1 LVFISFALALSLS
14 RVKVVLFAHQF
25 SNTHTHTLTAVHTP
39 THTHTN
45 TLQSSL
51 QLESYP
57 ENGIRLLR
65 LRNVQLAQSG
75 ELRLQVKHP
84 VAERRTPAARSYT
97 SLLVLPIGNHNNQS
111 NNNKNNDLSLAA
123 TSFILKGPED
133 CTALIGGHVQLSVQ
147 FEPFPNTKVI
157 WYKAVRT

>member
-1 LVFISFALALSLS
+1 MSSF
-14 RVKVVLFAHQF
+14 
-25 SNTHTHTLTAVHTP
+25 
-39 THTHTN
+39 
-45 TLQSSL
+45 

-84 VAERRTPAARSYT
+84 QSEARRTPATRSYT
-97 SLLVLPIGNHNNQS
+97 SLLVLPITNQS
-111 NNNKNNDLSLAA
+111 HNLNSNNIGQQNN
-123 TSFILKGPED
+123 TSWILRRPED

-147 FEPFPNTKVI
+147 YEALPNTKVI
-157 WYKAVRT
+157 WYKAVRIRQILTLVNFINYSK